1 MRKKIEVKYPQSNGS
16 FTDAIL
22 RNRNMDR
29 SELLRNMSSVEPPQN
44 MKDAQKAADRIAR
57 AIKENESI
65 ALYTDYDADGF
76 GCGIVFTELMRNLP
90 YDKFFVFFN
99 TRSMGFG
106 MNCKGI
112 DMILEQQPDTKLIVT
127 SDNGIVAFDAVDYA
141 KSKGID
147 VIITDHHMPDDSG
160 KLPEA
165 YAVVNPHRNDEVCEF
180 RDFCGTGVLYKV
192 LALVYFLLCKD
203 TKVLNSVLDI
213 VAVATIADVVPL
225 RGENR
230 IFAKIGLS
238 KMSQE
243 CRPQWSAFKRL
254 GSTYTPLVSF
264 TSKDVGFFVGPC
276 INASSRMNGDIS
288 KPMTA
293 FLDTKEHLVDYA
305 IDELTKINDIRKTI
319 QKERTA
325 EAMAQIAECDDR
337 FILVQMHCCEEGVVG
352 LVAGDICNTA
362 YRPTIVLAKDEN
374 GNWKGSGRS
383 IDGIHIKA
391 MLDRVN
397 KEDPS
402 ILLGYGGHSQ
412 ACGLTVRSDKVDVL
426 RKKLI
431 SICNEIYE
439 KTPEVFTEHIIVD
452 YVVDDITKL
461 PRLYTEK
468 VAMEPFGC
476 EFPEPVV
483 MVRFKPDETRI
494 LKNGKHLIFKYH
506 GIDIISWNSGYKMN
520 GRKPSEISEIIAI
533 GTIEKGN
540 QINCQHELLTLSF
553 DEQ

>member
-1 MRKKIEVKYPQSNGS
+1 MKKKIEVRYPTSNGS

-22 RNRNMDR
+22 KNRKMDR
-29 SELLRNMSSVEPPQN
+29 SELLRNMSSIEPPQN
-44 MKDAQKAADRIAR
+44 MKDAEKAATRIVE
-57 AIKENESI
+57 AINRKEAI

-76 GCGIVFTELMRNLP
+76 GCGVVFTELMRQMP
-90 YDKFFVFFN
+90 YDQFTVFFN

-112 DMILEQQPDTKLIVT
+112 DLILDRQPDTRLIIT
-127 SDNGIVAFDAVDYA
+127 SDNGIVAFEAVEYA

-160 KLPEA
+160 KIPDAL
-165 YAVVNPHRNDEVCEF
+165 AVVNPHQNDENCSF

-192 LALVYFLLCKD
+192 MALVYYILCKD
-203 TKVLNSVLDI
+203 TKILNNVLDI

-243 CRPQWSAFKRL
+243 CRPQWTAFKRL
-254 GSTYTPLVSF
+254 GSTYTPLISF

-276 INASSRMNGDIS
+276 INASSRMNGDIT
-288 KPMTA
+288 KPMDVFLNTA
-293 FLDTKEHLVDYA
+293 EPLVDFA
-305 IDELTKINDIRKTI
+305 VEELTAVNNIRKTI

-325 EAMAQIAECDDR
+325 EALAQVADCEDR

-352 LVAGDICNTA
+352 LVAGDICNTS
-362 YRPTIVLAKDEN
+362 YRPTIVLSKDEN

-383 IDGIHIKA
+383 IEGIHIKA

-397 KEDPS
+397 KDDPS
-402 ILLGYGGHSQ
+402 ILIGYGGHSQ
-412 ACGLTVRSDKVDVL
+412 ACGLTVRPDKVDDL
-426 RKKLI
+426 RKRLI
-431 SICNEIYE
+431 DICDQVYAE
-439 KTPEVFTEHIIVD
+439 TPEIFTEHVIVD
-452 YVVDDITKL
+452 YVLDDVSKL
-461 PRLYTEK
+461 PRLYAEK

-476 EFPEPVV
+476 EFPEPTI
-483 MVRFKPDETRI
+483 MIRFKPDETKVVKEGR
-494 LKNGKHLIFKYH
+494 HLIFKYQ
-506 GIDIISWNSGYKMN
+506 GVDIISWNSGYKLN
-520 GRKPSEISEIIAI
+520 GRKPNEIQEVIAI
-533 GTIEKGN
+533 GSIEKGN
-540 QINCQHELLTLSF
+540 QINCQHELLTLKF
-553 DEQ
+553 